1 MLHDVGEALVLQ
13 PSLTIPYFQLTLAF
27 LPFHSSTSYSAAAM
41 VLCFTLSG
49 CIDSWEGD
57 PFVLHVESMSIE
69 TDETEGTSSSRIEEV
84 WVYSSTDVLGAF
96 PLPADIPLSPDALGP
111 NPELILS
118 AGIRANA
125 ISSTRQPY
133 PFYEAFTYIP
143 DLEFGGKD
151 TLNLEL
157 GYTELAQIINA
168 EDFETSNRFE
178 ESSTSTASI
187 ARTEDLNWV
196 LEGDGSGLIQ
206 LSATEAVLTSNTNE
220 QQFNLT
226 TSGPVWLELDYACD
240 QPFWIGLRV
249 ANDETAQRYP
259 ILLLKSTDMS
269 PNKIYLD
276 LGPMVRST
284 PDATQYEILLDAIY
298 DGSQDTT
305 TVVVDNFKLVRY
317 P

>member
-1 MLHDVGEALVLQ
+1 MPFAL
-13 PSLTIPYFQLTLAF
+13 
-27 LPFHSSTSYSAAAM
+27 AAA
-41 VLCFTLSG
+41 VLFSVTG
-49 CIDSWEGD
+49 CIESWEGE
-57 PFVLHVESMSIE
+57 PFVLHVESMTIV
-69 TDETEGTSSSRIEEV
+69 TDETEGTASSRIEEV

-96 PLPADIPLSPDALGP
+96 PLPADIPLSPDALGAS
-111 NPELILS
+111 PELVLL

-133 PFYEAFTYIP
+133 PFYDAYTYTP
-143 DLEFGGKD
+143 ALEFGGRD

-157 GYTELAQIINA
+157 GYTESAQVINA

-178 ESSTSTASI
+178 ESSTSTAAI
-187 ARTEDLNWV
+187 TRTENPNWV
-196 LEGDGSGLIQ
+196 LEGEGSGLIR
-206 LSATEAVLTSNTNE
+206 LTASEAVLTSNTNE
-220 QQFNLT
+220 QQFNLST
-226 TSGPVWLELDYACD
+226 VGPVWLELDYACD
-240 QPFWIGLRV
+240 QPFWIGLKV
-249 ANDETAQRYP
+249 ANAETAQRYP
-259 ILLLKSTDMS
+259 ILLLKSTEMS

-305 TVVVDNFKLVRY
+305 TVIVDNFKLVRY

>member
-1 MLHDVGEALVLQ
+1 MPFAL
-13 PSLTIPYFQLTLAF
+13 
-27 LPFHSSTSYSAAAM
+27 AAA
-41 VLCFTLSG
+41 VLFSATG
-49 CIDSWEGD
+49 CIESWEGE
-57 PFVLHVESMSIE
+57 PFVLHVESMAIV
-69 TDETEGTSSSRIEEV
+69 TDETEGTASSRIEEV

-96 PLPADIPLSPDALGP
+96 PLPADIPLSPDALGASP
-111 NPELILS
+111 ALVLS

-133 PFYEAFTYIP
+133 PFYDTYTYTP
-143 DLEFGGKD
+143 ALEFGGRD

-157 GYTELAQIINA
+157 GYTESTQVINA

-178 ESSTSTASI
+178 ESSTSTAAI
-187 ARTEDLNWV
+187 ARTENPNWV
-196 LEGDGSGLIQ
+196 LEGEGSGLIR
-206 LSATEAVLTSNTNE
+206 LTASEAVLTSNTNE
-220 QQFNLT
+220 QQFNLST
-226 TSGPVWLELDYACD
+226 VGPVWLELDYACD
-240 QPFWIGLRV
+240 QPFWIGLKV
-249 ANDETAQRYP
+249 ANAETAQRYP
-259 ILLLKSTDMS
+259 ILLLKSTEMS

-305 TVVVDNFKLVRY
+305 TVIVDNFKLVRY

>member
-1 MLHDVGEALVLQ
+1 MLNPIGETLIL
-13 PSLTIPYFQLTLAF
+13 PSWVRFSLLISDF
-27 LPFHSSTSYSAAAM
+27 LPLQLSISTSVTALILIIS
-41 VLCFTLSG
+41 CSG
-49 CIDSWEGD
+49 CINSWDGE
-57 PFVLHVESMSIE
+57 PFILHVESMTIS

-84 WVYSSTDVLGAF
+84 WVYSATDVLGAF
-96 PLPADIPLSPDALGP
+96 PLPADIPLSPDALGT
-111 NPELILS
+111 NPELTLL

-133 PFYEAFTYIP
+133 PFYDAFSYLP
-143 DLEFGGKD
+143 NLEFGGRD

-157 GYTELAQIINA
+157 GYTDLAQVINA

-178 ESSTSTASI
+178 ESSTSTATI
-187 ARTEDLNWV
+187 ARTENLNWV
-196 LEGDGSGLIQ
+196 IEGDASGLIQ
-206 LSATEAVLTSNTNE
+206 LTSTEAVMISNTNE

-226 TSGPVWLELDYACD
+226 TSGPVWLELDYSCD
-240 QPFWIGLRV
+240 QPFWLGLKV
-249 ANDETAQRYP
+249 ANSETAQRYP
-259 ILLLKSTDMS
+259 ILLLKSTELN

-284 PDATQYEILLDAIY
+284 PDATHYEILLDAIY

-305 TVVVDNFKLVRY
+305 TVIVDNFKLVRY